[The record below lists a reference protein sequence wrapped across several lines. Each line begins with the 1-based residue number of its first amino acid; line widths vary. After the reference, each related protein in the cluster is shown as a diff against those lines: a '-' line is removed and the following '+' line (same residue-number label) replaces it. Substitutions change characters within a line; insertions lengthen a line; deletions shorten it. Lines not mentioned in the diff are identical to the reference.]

1 MKAIILAAGIG
12 SRLGNPKPKPLTRLS
27 DGERIID
34 RQVRHLRNSIGGDD
48 IFVVVGFKKELIMEE
63 RPELTY
69 VFNNVYDRTNTS
81 KSLLRALRKVRGE
94 DVVWMNGDVVFDA
107 GVLERVA
114 SFEGSCVA
122 VNTASVGEEEVKYTL
137 REDGAIAELSK
148 TVEHARG
155 ESVGVNKIIASDVP
169 LLIEMLEGCDDNDYF
184 ERGIELAIARGL
196 KIHPVDISDF
206 LCIEVDFAED
216 LEQVNR
222 ELDQR

>member
-1 MKAIILAAGIG
+1 
-12 SRLGNPKPKPLTRLS
+12 
-27 DGERIID
+27 
-34 RQVRHLRNSIGGDD
+34 
-48 IFVVVGFKKELIMEE
+48 
-63 RPELTY
+63 
-69 VFNNVYDRTNTS
+69 
-81 KSLLRALRKVRGE
+81 
-94 DVVWMNGDVVFDA
+94 
-107 GVLERVA
+107 
-114 SFEGSCVA
+114 
-122 VNTASVGEEEVKYTL
+122 VGEEEVKYTL